1 MTKDKGIKSIP
12 IQLRPRETVVYVF
25 YDVEEDKT
33 RAQVANICKNYGL
46 ERIQFSG
53 FLGTLS
59 PNMREELH
67 LKLSKTLGRKH
78 GRILLQPVCE
88 KDFKNSIEILNLAGE
103 ANAAEG
109 Q

>member
-1 MTKDKGIKSIP
+1 MVGDKGIKSIP
-12 IQLRPRETVVYVF
+12 IEFRPRETVVYVF
-25 YDVEEDKT
+25 YDIEEDKI
-33 RAQVANICKNYGL
+33 RNQVAKVCKDYGL

-67 LKLSKTLGRKH
+67 LRLLRTLGGKH

-88 KDFKNSIEILNLAGE
+88 KDFKSCAEILNVE
-103 ANAAEG
+103 EE
-109 Q
+109 